1 MVLNRAS
8 IARRSLQ
15 LPEGKRGKLS
25 FDEMTSTLSMGR
37 NVDTFQSITRT
48 CAELAHGAWGS
59 YAGGLAQV
67 FTYRSFGTNP
77 ES

>member
-1 MVLNRAS
+1 MDS
-8 IARRSLQ
+8 
-15 LPEGKRGKLS
+15 PENSS
-25 FDEMTSTLSMGR
+25 FDEMTSTLSMGWNMDR
-37 NVDTFQSITRT
+37 LETVSRT

-67 FTYRSFGTNP
+67 FTNASLGTNP